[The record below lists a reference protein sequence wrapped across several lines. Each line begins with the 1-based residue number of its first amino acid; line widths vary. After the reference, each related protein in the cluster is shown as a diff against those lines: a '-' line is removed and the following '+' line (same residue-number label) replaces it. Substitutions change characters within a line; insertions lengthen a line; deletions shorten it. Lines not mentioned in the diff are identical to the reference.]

1 MPKQPATPEPLQQP
15 MDVTTPQPTIAEGGL
30 DGRTITLAMA
40 RDWTPAQAFVEFQKD
55 PLGFVIDVANG
66 YFEEQASLH
75 RQGSDFTAAL
85 MLARQ
90 QDADF
95 AAYEPQILEEA
106 QQLVKEQG
114 EGFNAPWVL
123 VLQQAKQRLANKLK
137 ALVPQQLVAKGTP
150 PPAFEVAGPKK
161 PAAEPPSF
169 SKKAIAAMSLEE
181 FRANEPAILEAMKRG
196 RIV

>member
-1 MPKQPATPEPLQQP
+1 
-15 MDVTTPQPTIAEGGL
+15 L

-40 RDWTPAQAFVEFQKD
+40 KNWTPAEALAQFNQD
-55 PLGFVIDVANG
+55 PLGFVIDVASG

-95 AAYEPQILEEA
+95 ATYEPQILEEA
-106 QQLVKEQG
+106 QHLVKEQG

-123 VLQQAKQRLANKLK
+123 VLQQAKARLANKLK
-137 ALVPQQLVAKGTP
+137 ALVPQELAAKGTP
-150 PPAFEVAGPKK
+150 PPAFEAAGPKK